1 MSTYGYLEDDL
12 VQFGLT
18 HQEAVVYVTLL
29 LKGCLTGYEVAKS
42 TGISRSNTYTALA
55 GLSDKGAASYFTEGN
70 VTKYVPVELE
80 EFTGNILYKLQKT
93 QKRILDNKPEPIEN
107 CEGYIT
113 ISGYD
118 NSIDKI
124 RNMILSA
131 SKRIY
136 FVANN
141 DMIEIFKKEL
151 ELKISK
157 GIKVVILSN
166 KSENKKNV
174 EVEGSTTYIM
184 DDMKSQVRLIID
196 STDVF
201 TGNVEE
207 KHECSC
213 LYSKNSNFVD
223 VFKEM
228 LRSEIVLLEQK
239 YNKKDTVLV
248 AMSSNI

>member
-1 MSTYGYLEDDL
+1 MNIKHDL
-12 VQFGLT
+12 G
-18 HQEAVVYVTLL
+18 
-29 LKGCLTGYEVAKS
+29 
-42 TGISRSNTYTALA
+42 
-55 GLSDKGAASYFTEGN
+55 
-70 VTKYVPVELE
+70 
-80 EFTGNILYKLQKT
+80 
-93 QKRILDNKPEPIEN
+93 
-107 CEGYIT
+107 
-113 ISGYD
+113 
-118 NSIDKI
+118 
-124 RNMILSA
+124 
-131 SKRIY
+131 
-136 FVANN
+136 
-141 DMIEIFKKEL
+141 FKKVEFSVNGQVMVYD
-151 ELKISK
+151 ENYRNYDATKK
-157 GIKVVILSN
+157 ELSN